1 MLKKISFLLF
11 FITLLLSISCADG
24 SKKVDLQK
32 ARTASEYV
40 KTDPSVGGDSDDQN
54 EPTQTG
60 KKQKKYKGNKKS
72 DDKNVPPNVAQNNIP
87 PKVYKVLEYVKKNG
101 EAMNG
106 YVGGRI
112 FQNRER
118 HLDMKDASGKKIKYQ
133 EWDVNPKVNGKNR
146 GTERLITG
154 SDGRAFYTNDHYQ
167 SFVEVE

>member
-1 MLKKISFLLF
+1 MLKKISCLLF
-11 FITLLLSISCADG
+11 YITCLLSISCADS
-24 SKKVDLQK
+24 SKKVDFQQGQS
-32 ARTASEYV
+32 ASQPI
-40 KTDPSVGGDSDDQN
+40 KTDPSVGGDSDNQN

-72 DDKNVPPNVAQNNIP
+72 DDKNAQPNVANNNLP

-101 EAMNG
+101 KAMNG

-118 HLDMKDASGKKIKYQ
+118 HLALKDAAGKKIIYQ

-167 SFVEVE
+167 SFVEVK

>member
-11 FITLLLSISCADG
+11 FVTCLLSTSCASD
-24 SKKVDLQK
+24 SKKEGLQK
-32 ARTASEYV
+32 EQAASGYV
-40 KTDPSVGGDSDDQN
+40 KTDPSVGSNSDDQN
-54 EPTQTG
+54 EPTQSG

-72 DDKNVPPNVAQNNIP
+72 DDTNVSPDVAQNNIP
-87 PKVYKVLEYVKKNG
+87 PKVYKVLEYVRKNG

-118 HLDMKDASGKKIKYQ
+118 QLDMKDASGKKIKYQ

-146 GTERLITG
+146 GQ
-154 SDGRAFYTNDHYQ
+154 SD
-167 SFVEVE
+167 